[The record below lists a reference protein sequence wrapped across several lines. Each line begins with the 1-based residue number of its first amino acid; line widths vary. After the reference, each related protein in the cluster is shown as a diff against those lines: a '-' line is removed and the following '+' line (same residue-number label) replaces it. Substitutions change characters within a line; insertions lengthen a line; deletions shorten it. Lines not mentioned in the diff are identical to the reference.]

1 LSKADV
7 KQRLWEESKLAASR
21 LSAKDFSRVVNA
33 RRAELGEIT
42 RDTMLPVSTH
52 PGDIG
57 IIVAG
62 GPGTHSVYVP
72 VSGHSRSV
80 TREVVLSG

>member
-1 LSKADV
+1 MTTHLEAA
-7 KQRLWEESKLAASR
+7 RALLA
-21 LSAKDFSRVVNA
+21 
-33 RRAELGEIT
+33 
-42 RDTMLPVSTH
+42 H
-52 PGDIG
+52 DIG
-57 IIVAG
+57 VIVAG

>member
-1 LSKADV
+1 M
-7 KQRLWEESKLAASR
+7 
-21 LSAKDFSRVVNA
+21 VNA

-42 RDTMLPVSTH
+42 RDTMLPVSTG
-52 PGDIG
+52 PEGIG

-80 TREVVLSG
+80 TREVAFPG